1 MKTDAIFVVRD
12 TVQASNIAALLGR
25 AIFYTF
31 EDRAVARIIAPDT
44 GGFVRNDIKRYDD
57 DSGRWSTG
65 SGLVLNECDPGEYC
79 RSSA

>member
-12 TVQASNIAALLGR
+12 TVQAANIAALLGR

-31 EDRAVARIIAPDT
+31 EDRAEARIVAQHT
-44 GGFVRNDIKRYDD
+44 GASIRNDIKRYSD

-65 SGLVLNECDPGEYC
+65 SGLILNETDAGEYL
-79 RSSA
+79 RTRA